1 MKPHLQL
8 KDLFLN
14 DNSCDIF
21 RQVHADT
28 YVWSVFLNV
37 TMCVSGQMMLTRWEQ
52 RSNTEQVAVV
62 CRQDPCFPVHT
73 LYLAPS

>member
-1 MKPHLQL
+1 MQSLPFNGFDECMHRTPLNLMIKLLTAKMKPHLQL

-28 YVWSVFLNV
+28 YV
-37 TMCVSGQMMLTRWEQ
+37 
-52 RSNTEQVAVV
+52 
-62 CRQDPCFPVHT
+62 
-73 LYLAPS
+73 